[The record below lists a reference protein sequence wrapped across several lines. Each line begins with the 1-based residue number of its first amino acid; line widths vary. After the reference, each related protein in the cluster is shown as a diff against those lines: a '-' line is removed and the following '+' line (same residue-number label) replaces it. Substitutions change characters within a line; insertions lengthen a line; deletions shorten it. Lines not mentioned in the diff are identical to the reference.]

1 MPRLL
6 QSKNMATRFQILVE
20 IAANQPTVHQ
30 KVIAE
35 KIGVT
40 PQAVSDYVAQLLK
53 DGLIVSSGRSRY
65 TITKEGVDWVLS
77 MTREIKEYCAFV
89 EKAITSM
96 SICTAIAEERLS
108 QGQAVGLRMRDGLL
122 WAGKPGGKEGA
133 RGVVIADAE
142 AGEDVG
148 VSNIEGIVDL
158 ELGRVTVARVPPID
172 KGGSTIVDL
181 SRLKKMVSQGGGIIG
196 AIGLEALSALRRIGV
211 PPQYFYGVE
220 EAVIEAAFSGLSS
233 IVVCVDGEVPALI
246 RRLEGASIE
255 YTIADLGKSPG

>member
-6 QSKNMATRFQILVE
+6 QSKNLATRFQILVE

-30 KVIAE
+30 KAIAE

-65 TITKEGVDWVLS
+65 TISKEGVDWVLA

-89 EKAITSM
+89 EQAITSM
-96 SICTAIAEERLS
+96 SVCTAIAEEKLS
-108 QGQAVGLRMRDGLL
+108 KGQTVGLRMRDGLL
-122 WAGKPGGKEGA
+122 WAGRPGDSGA
-133 RGVVIADAE
+133 RGVTIADAE
-142 AGEDVG
+142 AGADVG
-148 VSNIEGIVDL
+148 VCNIEGIVAL
-158 ELGRVTVARVPPID
+158 ELGRVTIARVPPID
-172 KGGSTIVDL
+172 KGGSAIVHPAKL
-181 SRLKKMVSQGGGIIG
+181 RKIISQPGAITA

-211 PPQYFYGVE
+211 QPQYFYGVE

-233 IVVCVDGEVPALI
+233 IVICVDGEVPALI
-246 RRLEGASIE
+246 RRLENAGIA
-255 YTIADLGKSPG
+255 YAMADLGKGSK

>member
-1 MPRLL
+1 MPRIL
-6 QSKNMATRFQILVE
+6 QSKNLATRFQILVE

-53 DGLIVSSGRSRY
+53 DGLIVSNGRSRY

-96 SICTAIAEERLS
+96 SVCTAIAEERLS
-108 QGQAVGLRMRDGLL
+108 QGQTIGLRMHDGLL
-122 WAGKPGGKEGA
+122 WAGKPEGGNA
-133 RGVVIADAE
+133 HGVAIANAE
-142 AGEDVG
+142 PGEDVG
-148 VSNIEGIVDL
+148 VSNIEGIVAL
-158 ELGRVTVARVPPID
+158 EPGRVTIARVPPID
-172 KGGSTIVDL
+172 KGGSAGIDL
-181 SRLKKMVSQGGGIIG
+181 SRLKKIISQPGMIIG
-196 AIGLEALSALRRIGV
+196 AIGLEALSALRRINEK
-211 PPQYFYGVE
+211 PQYFYGVE

-233 IVVCVDGEVPALI
+233 IVVCVDSEVPGLI
-246 RRLEGASIE
+246 RRLESANLE
-255 YTIADLGKSPG
+255 YLITDLSPGQK

>member
-6 QSKNMATRFQILVE
+6 QSKNLATRFQILVE

-30 KVIAE
+30 KFIAE

-53 DGLIVSSGRSRY
+53 EGLIVSHGRSRY

-77 MTREIKEYCAFV
+77 MTRELKEYCAFV

-96 SICTAIAEERLS
+96 SVCTAIAEEKLS
-108 QGQAVGLRMRDGLL
+108 QGQTVGLRMRDGLL
-122 WAGKPGGKEGA
+122 WAGKPEDGGA
-133 RGVVIADAE
+133 RGVAITAAE

-148 VSNIEGIVDL
+148 ISNIEGIVAL
-158 ELGRVTVARVPPID
+158 QLGRVTIVRVPSSD
-172 KGGSTIVDL
+172 KGGSAIVDL
-181 SRLKKMVSQGGGIIG
+181 SKLKQMIPQPGTITG
-196 AIGLEALSALRRIGV
+196 AIGLEALSALRRISV
-211 PPQYFYGVE
+211 NPQYFYGVE

-233 IVVCVDGEVPALI
+233 TVVCVDGEVPPLI
-246 RRLEGASIE
+246 RRLESAGIE
-255 YTIADLGKSPG
+255 YTITDLGRSPK